1 MSTKIFRN
9 AIPIDED
16 VVIVPYGAT
25 ASQQEIN
32 NFENTLF
39 EALFWWS
46 SFLSQD
52 DLQTLVKFV
61 SNFVFF
67 QDVKER
73 LDPSKL
79 VIVGEDAFFQKYFE
93 HVGAY
98 PDILFITLKNLFPS
112 LPLMTSD
119 DLVDG
124 FICINFVEP
133 IIDAHIFD
141 DDDDDHFIF

>member
-1 MSTKIFRN
+1 MSTKIFKN

-25 ASQQEIN
+25 ASQQEIEV
-32 NFENTLF
+32 FEKSLF

-52 DLQTLVKFV
+52 DLQTLIKFV

-79 VIVGEDAFFQKYFE
+79 IIVGEDAFFQKYFE

-98 PDILFITLKNLFPS
+98 PDSLFVTLKNLFPS
-112 LPLMTSD
+112 LPLITSD
-119 DLVDG
+119 DSVDG

-141 DDDDDHFIF
+141 DDTIDEFIF